1 MKIEG
6 GCLCGQVH
14 YSGEAEPIF
23 TGVCHCTTCQ
33 KGSGSAFN
41 VIVAVPKPAINVQG
55 PLKTYEGRG
64 DTGKATYRRFCPN
77 CSSPII
83 GEAELM
89 PDVIMIP
96 AGTLAD
102 PSWVKPTMQ
111 IYCESAQP
119 WVKLEG
125 EIKSFPK
132 MPSPG

>member
-1 MKIEG
+1 
-6 GCLCGQVH
+6 
-14 YSGEAEPIF
+14 
-23 TGVCHCTTCQ
+23 
-33 KGSGSAFN
+33 
-41 VIVAVPKPAINVQG
+41 VPKPAINVQG

-64 DTGKATYRRFCPN
+64 DTGKATYHRFCPN

-102 PSWVKPTMQ
+102 PSWVNPTMQ

-125 EIKSFPK
+125 DIKSFPK